1 MQKLV
6 GRARSAVWCTA
17 ILLLAGCAPHFQNV
31 RLDAGRA
38 NEERRSLN
46 LSDPNRPLILMAF
59 SGGGSRAAALSL
71 TVLRELRDA
80 HYVDQ
85 SGHVRRLVDDVAIV
99 SSVSGGSVT
108 AAYFGLYGPDR
119 LDEFDKAFL
128 QSDTM
133 RELFLDAANPVTWG
147 RLTFERYTQSDV
159 LEDLFDAH
167 LFSGRTFSELNQ
179 PGKPII
185 VLNATDMVS
194 GEVFSFTPARFDD
207 ICSDLDRERIA
218 VGVTAS
224 AAVPVLLSPV
234 SLQNYSTE
242 PCPGVPTPP
251 WIKAA
256 LTNRFSRYLNVE
268 GFKRARY
275 ANDLRHGEPHF
286 RDIRYVYLLDGGL
299 ADNVGLRS

>member
-1 MQKLV
+1 M
-6 GRARSAVWCTA
+6 
-17 ILLLAGCAPHFQNV
+17 
-31 RLDAGRA
+31 
-38 NEERRSLN
+38 
-46 LSDPNRPLILMAF
+46 
-59 SGGGSRAAALSL
+59 
-71 TVLRELRDA
+71 
-80 HYVDQ
+80 
-85 SGHVRRLVDDVAIV
+85 DDVAIV

-119 LDEFDKAFL
+119 LDDFDKTFL

-167 LFSGRTFSELNQ
+167 LFGGRTFSELNQ

-194 GEVFSFTPARFDD
+194 GEVFAFTPARFDD

-224 AAVPVLLSPV
+224 AAVPVS
-234 SLQNYSTE
+234 
-242 PCPGVPTPP
+242 
-251 WIKAA
+251 
-256 LTNRFSRYLNVE
+256 
-268 GFKRARY
+268 
-275 ANDLRHGEPHF
+275 
-286 RDIRYVYLLDGGL
+286 
-299 ADNVGLRS
+299 